1 MKKSTRINLI
11 LIIALVC
18 VSTASIIAR
27 WLIDVPAVS
36 LALWRMLTAS
46 IFLWVYCLSK
56 PKTKLSKK
64 NRWLTALSGVF
75 LGLHFLFFFGALK
88 LTTIANATF
97 LATLSPI
104 FTLIIEKFILKRQLS
119 SGLVSGILIA
129 IVGLIIIVWNDF
141 NFESAHLR
149 GNLLSL
155 TCSFWICITYLLTNK
170 IRQNTSTIVYSR
182 SLYFWAAV
190 TLFIVALFTGAETYS
205 FSGME
210 YTGLVLL
217 GLIPTI
223 FGHSLLYYA
232 LKFVPPTAVASVP
245 LGEPVIASIAA
256 MFIFQ
261 EFAEINVF
269 IGGFII
275 LTGLFITIKF
285 KITN

>member
-1 MKKSTRINLI
+1 MKNTTKINFI
-11 LIIALVC
+11 LIVALLC
-18 VSTASIIAR
+18 VSTSSIIAR
-27 WLIDVPAVS
+27 WLFDVPAVS
-36 LALWRMLTAS
+36 LAFWRMLTAS
-46 IFLWVYCLSK
+46 IFLWIYSLSI
-56 PKTKLSKK
+56 PRSQLSNK
-64 NRWLTALSGVF
+64 NRWLTALSGFF

-97 LATLSPI
+97 LATMAPI
-104 FTLIIEKFILKRQLS
+104 FTLIIEKLVLKRQLS
-119 SGLVSGILIA
+119 SGLVNGILIA

-141 NFESAHLR
+141 DFESVHMR

-170 IRQNTSTIVYSR
+170 IRQTTTTIVYSR

-190 TLFIVALFTGAETYS
+190 TLFIVAIFSGAEMYS

-256 MFIFQ
+256 MFIFH
-261 EFAEINVF
+261 EFAGLNIF

-285 KITN
+285 KISN